1 MKTRYAK
8 RRKKLKIMVF
18 IVLVSIGIL
27 FALFVKKNKNEHEGI
42 NMAQA
47 CKVIAYACGYQ
58 PLDGHGNYW
67 YDEYIDYVRE
77 KQIFTDFKAKDAFT
91 RKYAKELFLYCGVNF
106 AEELYSYDTFS
117 NEQFSQLIYELKDF
131 FSSGDNLS
139 WMEAAVV
146 ATPDMDSQLSGWSVC
161 TDKGIYSFKGLKL
174 SGKVDKNCEFL
185 TCGSEILMFVKETGS
200 EVTYKNVWI
209 YKIENNKMYIDL
221 YGIKRKFQVG
231 NIENTGSV
239 MADVSLENKKID
251 AINLKKDTISGK
263 VLSVSDEYI
272 EITGYGKVFVDN
284 NFVRYNL
291 TDYSADRDVNNIVIG
306 YDLQD
311 FIVAGGKICGAFLSK
326 GFSPGNI
333 RVLLKT
339 TGYADIFH
347 NKVSVTSDNGYKVCF
362 DEKEIHVDA
371 GNISEFDISD
381 SKFDNGRIEI
391 KPDTADGKIKVTNIS
406 RSQGNPEYYGIIE
419 LSLWDEGIV
428 IINETDIEQYL
439 KTVVPSEM
447 PVSFGV
453 EALKVQAVC
462 ARSYAYKHLTN
473 VGYAL
478 YGAHVDDSTQFQ
490 VYNNNL
496 EFDASNQAILATKGE
511 MLRYGDDV
519 VQAYYYSTSCGSGT
533 DVTLWGSSKESYPYY
548 ESRDIG
554 SSERNINY
562 MDEESFASFIKQ
574 KYDSDYDSTC
584 NYYRWKMTVSDK
596 DLSSSFDSKI
606 SDVGIIQNIY
616 VRKRVSGGAA
626 VSVVVEGDKNT
637 VTLGSESLI
646 RQAFG
651 NAAVT
656 LETNG
661 GTVNTPYL
669 PSTFCIFESQEKDGE
684 KYFVITGGGFG
695 HGIGMSQNAVNA
707 MTKRGMSYKD
717 ILEFFYPGTKVA

>member
-27 FALFVKKNKNEHEGI
+27 FALFVKKNKSEHEGI

-58 PLDGHGNYW
+58 PSDGHGNYW

-91 RKYAKELFLYCGVNF
+91 RKYAKELFSYCGVNF
-106 AEELYSYDTFS
+106 TEELYSYDTFS

-146 ATPDMDSQLSGWSVC
+146 ATPDMDSQLSGWNVC

-174 SGKVDKNCEFL
+174 SGKVDKNCVFL
-185 TCGSEILMFVKETGS
+185 TCGSEILMFVKETGT
-200 EVTYKNVWI
+200 EVIYKNVWI

-231 NIENTGSV
+231 NIENIGSAL
-239 MADVSLENKKID
+239 ADVSLENKKID
-251 AINLKKDTISGK
+251 SINLKKDTISGK

-519 VQAYYYSTSCGSGT
+519 VQAYYYSTSWGSGT

-616 VRKRVSGGAA
+616 GRKRVSGGAA

-637 VTLGSESLI
+637 VTLDSESLI

-669 PSTFCIFESQEKDGE
+669 PSTFCIFESQ
-684 KYFVITGGGFG
+684 
-695 HGIGMSQNAVNA
+695 
-707 MTKRGMSYKD
+707 
-717 ILEFFYPGTKVA
+717 